1 VFRRRLRKGKTYAV
15 ALDVPNAKDF
25 DLLVYKPGATQLFDY
40 PKVQG
45 LSLKAAGEDEL
56 VVFKA
61 RRTGTYYVQ
70 VEAFFDSGEYE
81 LRIDRVR

>member
-1 VFRRRLRKGKTYAV
+1 
-15 ALDVPNAKDF
+15 
-25 DLLVYKPGATQLFDY
+25 VYKPTAAQLFDL
-40 PKVQG
+40 PRIQAVG
-45 LSLKAAGEDEL
+45 LGAAGEDEL